1 MKGNAHKTANGW
13 MVSYLSGIKDLDSI
27 SVIPLNPQSSGDGLV
42 DGQEIDFELQIG
54 AKFDSSDTSTFRMAK
69 LIPSYNKSEH
79 TVSEIR
85 FTIDECLDLFSKKI
99 HTFRAYR
106 DGEMIY
112 EREYGYELLT
122 ESDYLTN
129 YLSQTK
135 I

>member
-13 MVSYLSGIKDLDSI
+13 MVSYLSGKKDLDSI
-27 SVIPLNPQSSGDGLV
+27 SVIPVQHESIVDDLV
-42 DGQEIDFELQIG
+42 DGQEIDFELQIC
-54 AKFDSSDTSTFRMAK
+54 ANFNSSNTSTYRYAK

-85 FTIDECLDLFSKKI
+85 FSIDECLDLFSKKI

-122 ESDYLTN
+122 ESDYLAN

>member
-1 MKGNAHKTANGW
+1 MKGNAHKTGNGW

-27 SVIPLNPQSSGDGLV
+27 SVIPLHPKESGDKLV
-42 DGQEIDFELQIG
+42 DGQEIDFELEIG
-54 AKFDSSDTSTFRMAK
+54 AKLDWSDTATFRIAK

-79 TVSEIR
+79 TVSTIT
-85 FTIDECLDLFSKKI
+85 FCIDECLDLFSKKI

-106 DGEMIY
+106 DGAMIY
-112 EREYGYELLT
+112 ERDYGYELLT

>member
-1 MKGNAHKTANGW
+1 MKGNVHKTANGW

-27 SVIPLNPQSSGDGLV
+27 AVIPLHYESSGDGLV
-42 DGQEIDFELQIG
+42 DGQEIDFDLEIL
-54 AKFDSSDTSTFRMAK
+54 ATLDATYRYAK
-69 LIPSYNKSEH
+69 LKPSYNKSEH
-79 TVSEIR
+79 TVSEIT
-85 FTIDECLDLFSKKI
+85 FCIDECLDLFSKKI

-106 DGEMIY
+106 DGKMIY

>member
-27 SVIPLNPQSSGDGLV
+27 SVIPLHYESSGDGLV
-42 DGQEIDFELQIG
+42 DGQEIDFDLEILATIE
-54 AKFDSSDTSTFRMAK
+54 TTYRYAK
-69 LIPSYNKSEH
+69 LKPSYNKSEH
-79 TVSEIR
+79 TVSTIT
-85 FTIDECLDLFSKKI
+85 FCIDECLDLFSRKI
-99 HTFRAYR
+99 HTFRAYK
-106 DGEMIY
+106 DGDMIY

-122 ESDYLTN
+122 ESDYITN

>member
-1 MKGNAHKTANGW
+1 MKGNAHKTGNGW
-13 MVSYLSGIKDLDSI
+13 MVSYLSGKKDLDSI
-27 SVIPLNPQSSGDGLV
+27 SVIPVHYESLTDDLK
-42 DGQEIDFELQIG
+42 DGQEVDFDLNILATLDSTYRY
-54 AKFDSSDTSTFRMAK
+54 AKI
-69 LIPSYNKSEH
+69 IPSQNKSYK
-79 TVSEIR
+79 TVSKIT
-85 FTIDECLDLFSKKI
+85 FSIDECLDLFSKKI